1 MHWLDR
7 THWMLLDALKSGG
20 SISEAAILLN
30 ITQPAAS
37 QRLAEAERRLG
48 VKLAVKR
55 GRTLELTEAGK
66 TIAKAASIAKPQL
79 LSAEA
84 EAIWQGK
91 RASSRLSVAW
101 SAFDP
106 PKLANALMRL
116 SSTLEPPM
124 DIEFIRTQGDQPITA
139 LSNKSAQ
146 LILLPGAL
154 NSPAVTSL
162 QLCHDRLVAVVAKD
176 SPLAALNK
184 ITPTDMAGLR
194 FLTYGLRPEEGWEYD
209 HFFDRGRNF
218 PAVVSKIESTELICQ
233 LVGDDWGV
241 SILPTLCVQLSAYR
255 EQLKTIELDIDAIT
269 FYWYAHYLQGGEGAE
284 AAGEIAERLRVDM
297 LGDLEVYRF

>member
-106 PKLANALMRL
+106 PKLATALMRL
-116 SSTLEPPM
+116 SSTLETPM

-139 LSNKSAQ
+139 LSNKTAQ

-209 HFFDRGRNF
+209 HFFD
-218 PAVVSKIESTELICQ
+218 
-233 LVGDDWGV
+233 
-241 SILPTLCVQLSAYR
+241 PTLCVQLSTYR